1 MMKLFS
7 YIFFI
12 GLGTFAIIQF
22 KKAGDLIGIKS
33 YYVKHLTNKE
43 MYDKKQIGSAKYLS
57 KKNGNFIPIMIQII
71 DIDCPEKIQP
81 MLD

>member
-1 MMKLFS
+1 
-7 YIFFI
+7 
-12 GLGTFAIIQF
+12 
-22 KKAGDLIGIKS
+22 
-33 YYVKHLTNKE
+33 